1 MRLLYAVEGFRL
13 RRAQNFAGRRRAG
26 GAPSVM
32 VRNADE
38 DRAEVRIYDYI
49 DSWFGISADEFVSQ
63 LNAITA
69 PAIDLR
75 INSGGGDV
83 FDAYA
88 IYHALQRFP
97 GTVDVHIDGLAA
109 SAASFIAMAG
119 DTIEAGDPSRVMIH
133 DAAGFAYGNTAVMAE
148 MGQLLDELSNDIAGI
163 YARKTGTDTATWRD
177 AMRAETWYSAQGAV
191 DAKLVDRIAGDDQA
205 AETVAQAVPAAED
218 AASRRVRAAAR
229 SHIVRA
235 RARQALEGGTRQ

>member
-1 MRLLYAVEGFRL
+1 MNLSYVVDGYRL
-13 RRAQNFAGRRRAG
+13 RRARNFAGRRVA
-26 GAPSVM
+26 GAPGVV

-119 DTIEAGDPSRVMIH
+119 DTVEAGDPSRVMIH
-133 DAAGFAYGNTAVMAE
+133 DASGLAYGNTADMTEMAT
-148 MGQLLDELSNDIAGI
+148 LLDDLSDDIAGI
-163 YARKTGTDTATWRD
+163 YARKTGTDAATWRD
-177 AMRAETWYSAQGAV
+177 AMRAETWYSAQSAV
-191 DAKLVDRIAGDDQA
+191 DAKLVDRIAAPAQQDP
-205 AETVAQAVPAAED
+205 AEPAEN
-218 AASRRVRAAAR
+218 AASRRIRAKAR
-229 SHIVRA
+229 STMIRA
-235 RARQALEGGTRQ
+235 RARLALEGDTRQ